1 MCYYNSHFQLTYTE
15 NFHTLAVNFSG
26 NEIQSPFLIKDEGE
40 KNTDTN
46 SM

>member
-1 MCYYNSHFQLTYTE
+1 MCYYNSHFQLTYIA
-15 NFHTLAVNFSG
+15 NFQTLAVNFSG
-26 NEIQSPFLIKDEGE
+26 NEIQSLFLIKAEGE